1 MSPQF
6 TATTNTLTRP
16 VRKNIRL
23 LPLLLFVLSIAALA
37 MVPLWGNDYITSL
50 FISLMMYA
58 NLATA
63 WGIFCGTTRRIS
75 LATAAFV
82 GVGCY
87 NVALLG
93 EVLPWP
99 LVLLAAALT
108 GGLLA
113 LLIGVATLRLSG
125 MYFVIF
131 TFGVAEMILQLV
143 TWYESTVQ
151 GSVGRFIFLDI
162 STDDIYWQLL
172 ALFAAVWL
180 LGAWLSRSR
189 IGFALRLIGDDQVAA
204 ASCGVNTITMRLLV
218 FVGTSMVMAVVGAII
233 APRWSYI
240 EPSIAFNSLISFQV
254 LVMAL
259 LGGIAMYFGP
269 IIGVIPLIF
278 AFEILTKYFPDH
290 FSMVLGAIFLLIVYL
305 LPGGMLGLYRKLA
318 VRARERTEM
327 NTTLKEGTHD

>member
-6 TATTNTLTRP
+6 TAATPEPPRP
-16 VRKNIRL
+16 LAQKRL
-23 LPLLLFVLSIAALA
+23 LPGLLFALA
-37 MVPLWGNDYITSL
+37 ILALAIVPMISNDYIVSL
-50 FISLMMYA
+50 FISLLMYA

-63 WGIFCGTTRRIS
+63 WGVFCGTTRRVS

-82 GVGCY
+82 GIGCY
-87 NVALLG
+87 TVALLG

-99 LVLLAAALT
+99 IVLAVAAVG

-113 LLIGVATLRLSG
+113 LVIGICTLRLSG

-131 TFGVAEMILQLV
+131 TFGVAEMIRQLV
-143 TWYESTVQ
+143 TWYEAGVQ
-151 GSVGRFIFLDI
+151 GSVGRFIFLE
-162 STDDIYWQLL
+162 TTNAGIYWQLL
-172 ALFAAVWL
+172 ALFALVWL
-180 LGAWLSRSR
+180 SGAWLSRSR
-189 IGFALRLIGDDQVAA
+189 LGFALRLIGDDQVAA
-204 ASCGVNTITMRLLV
+204 ASCGINTVKIRLLV
-218 FVGTSMVMAVVGAII
+218 FVGTSMIMAVVGAII

-269 IIGVIPLIF
+269 IIGVIPLIL
-278 AFEILTKYFPDH
+278 AFEALTKYFPDH

-305 LPGGMLGLYRKLA
+305 LPGGILGLYQRLA
-318 VRARERTEM
+318 AARQERAAAGAQIKGEAH
-327 NTTLKEGTHD
+327 G

>member
-6 TATTNTLTRP
+6 TATTTGSARP
-16 VRKNIRL
+16 VAHTRA
-23 LPLLLFVLSIAALA
+23 LPALLFALAILALA
-37 MVPLWGNDYITSL
+37 MVPWWGNDYITSL
-50 FISLMMYA
+50 FISLLMYA

-63 WGIFCGTTRRIS
+63 WGVFCGTTRRVS

-87 NVALLG
+87 SVALFG
-93 EVLPWP
+93 EMLPWP
-99 LVLLAAALT
+99 LVLALAALG

-113 LLIGVATLRLSG
+113 LLIGLCTLRLSG

-131 TFGVAEMILQLV
+131 TFGVAEMIRQLV
-143 TWYESTVQ
+143 TWYESSVQ
-151 GSVGRFIFLDI
+151 GSVGRFIFLDV
-162 STDDIYWQLL
+162 STNSIYWQLL
-172 ALFAAVWL
+172 VLFALVWL

-189 IGFALRLIGDDQVAA
+189 LGFALRLIGDDQVAA
-204 ASCGVNTITMRLLV
+204 ASCGVNTVAIRLLV
-218 FVGTSMVMAVVGAII
+218 FVGTSMVMAVVGAIV

-269 IIGVIPLIF
+269 IIGVVPLIF

-305 LPGGMLGLYRKLA
+305 LPGGILGLWRRTSA
-318 VRARERTEM
+318 ARRERSASRQASTGEAH
-327 NTTLKEGTHD
+327 G

>member
-1 MSPQF
+1 MNPQYNT
-6 TATTNTLTRP
+6 TAP
-16 VRKNIRL
+16 VLAKGPAMGPKRL
-23 LPLLLFVLSIAALA
+23 LPPLLLALATLLLA

-50 FISLMMYA
+50 FISLLMYA

-82 GVGCY
+82 GIGCY
-87 NVALLG
+87 SVALLG

-99 LVLLAAALT
+99 LVLLAAALG

-113 LLIGVATLRLSG
+113 LLIGLCTLRLSG

-131 TFGVAEMILQLV
+131 TFGVAEMIRQLV
-143 TWYESTVQ
+143 TWYEASVQ
-151 GSVGRFIFLDI
+151 GSVGRFIFLEV
-162 STDDIYWQLL
+162 STNQIYWQLL
-172 ALFAAVWL
+172 ALFVAVML

-189 IGFALRLIGDDQVAA
+189 LGFALRLIGEDQIA
-204 ASCGVNTITMRLLV
+204 ASSNGINTVAIRLMV
-218 FVGTSMVMAVVGAII
+218 FVGTSMIMAIVGAII

-269 IIGVIPLIF
+269 IIGVVPLIF

-290 FSMVLGAIFLLIVYL
+290 FSMVLGAIFLLIVYF
-305 LPGGMLGLYRKLA
+305 LPGGILGLCKRLK
-318 VRARERTEM
+318 VSWQQRGTPPRT
-327 NTTLKEGTHD
+327 TTHG

>member
-1 MSPQF
+1 MSPQSM
-6 TATTNTLTRP
+6 TPRRALPP
-16 VRKNIRL
+16 VLFALAIL
-23 LPLLLFVLSIAALA
+23 LLA

-50 FISLMMYA
+50 FISLLMYA

-87 NVALLG
+87 SVALLG
-93 EVLPWP
+93 ETLPWP
-99 LVLLAAALT
+99 LVLVAAALG

-113 LLIGVATLRLSG
+113 LLIGLCTLRLSG

-131 TFGVAEMILQLV
+131 TFGVAEMIRQLV
-143 TWYESTVQ
+143 TWYEASVQ
-151 GSVGRFIFLDI
+151 GSVGRFIFLEV
-162 STDDIYWQLL
+162 SSRDIYWQLL
-172 ALFAAVWL
+172 ALFVAVWL

-189 IGFALRLIGDDQVAA
+189 LGFALRLIGEDQVAA
-204 ASCGVNTITMRLLV
+204 ASNGINTVAIRLLV
-218 FVGTSMVMAVVGAII
+218 FVGTSMVMAVVGALI

-269 IIGVIPLIF
+269 IIGVVPLIF

-305 LPGGMLGLYRKLA
+305 LPGGILSLCRRLA
-318 VRARERTEM
+318 ASWRQSPAP
-327 NTTLKEGTHD
+327 LKEKAHG

>member
-1 MSPQF
+1 MNQPFSP
-6 TATTNTLTRP
+6 AAHAASKTRRAAP
-16 VRKNIRL
+16 RRV
-23 LPLLLFVLSIAALA
+23 LPLLAFALAILLLA

-50 FISLMMYA
+50 FISLLMYA

-63 WGIFCGTTRRIS
+63 WGVFCGTTRRIS

-87 NVALLG
+87 SVALLG
-93 EVLPWP
+93 EALPWP
-99 LVLLAAALT
+99 LVLVVAALG

-113 LLIGVATLRLSG
+113 LLIGLCTLRLSG

-131 TFGVAEMILQLV
+131 TFGVAEMIRQLV
-143 TWYESTVQ
+143 TWYESNVQ

-162 STDDIYWQLL
+162 STDGIYWQLL
-172 ALFAAVWL
+172 ALFAVVWL

-189 IGFALRLIGDDQVAA
+189 LGFALRLIGEDQVAA
-204 ASCGVNTITMRLLV
+204 ASCGIHTVAMRLLV

-269 IIGVIPLIF
+269 IIGVVPLIF

-305 LPGGMLGLYRKLA
+305 LPGGILGLCKRIALS
-318 VRARERTEM
+318 RRREEAR
-327 NTTLKEGTHD
+327 LKEAAHG